1 MKGMEQRNSSIEIYR
16 SPEGNIELNVKL
28 ENDTVWLTQSQMAEM
43 CGISVR
49 RYQEL
54 EQGHSLPLLSTAVR
68 MAAAFD
74 LSLDSLKGEVK

>member
-1 MKGMEQRNSSIEIYR
+1 MSMRVNFSKQLLDYR
-16 SPEGNIELNVKL
+16 TANH
-28 ENDTVWLTQSQMAEM
+28 LTQSQMAEM

-54 EQGHSLPLLSTAVR
+54 EQGHSRPLLSTAVR

>member
-1 MKGMEQRNSSIEIYR
+1 MSMRVNFSKQLLDYR
-16 SPEGNIELNVKL
+16 TANH
-28 ENDTVWLTQSQMAEM
+28 LTQSQMAEM

-54 EQGHSLPLLSTAVR
+54 EEQGHSLPLLSTAVR

>member
-1 MKGMEQRNSSIEIYR
+1 MSMRVNFSKQLLDYR
-16 SPEGNIELNVKL
+16 TANH
-28 ENDTVWLTQSQMAEM
+28 LTQSQMAEM

-54 EQGHSLPLLSTAVR
+54 EQGHSLPLPLYGRGAWPQLS
-68 MAAAFD
+68 D

>member
-1 MKGMEQRNSSIEIYR
+1 MRVNSFKTAFR
-16 SPEGNIELNVKL
+16 LPHCQPL
-28 ENDTVWLTQSQMAEM
+28 DTKPNGRM